1 LSVYFRKFRAF
12 LRRNQTARGLFL
24 VALVILGAIAV
35 WGGVRLALNTE
46 YPILVVSS
54 PSMCQRVVNPSTN
67 ECTLAVGDLIVI
79 KGEST
84 ANIQVPPPTYSGN
97 CSIGSCCP
105 GVSLNPQ
112 GTIIVFYKSADP
124 NFLIVH
130 RVYKAVN
137 LSGQTYY
144 DTKGD
149 ANGCDDGDQIGA
161 SNIVGIYQFT
171 IPIPYLGL
179 AILAIRDFMY
189 NQSTGQLNPQGILV
203 IAALIV
209 ALFAFEVM
217 EPGKKSPSP
226 KAADAGETPEF
237 ETKGSWP
244 SPQD

>member
-1 LSVYFRKFRAF
+1 
-12 LRRNQTARGLFL
+12 
-24 VALVILGAIAV
+24 
-35 WGGVRLALNTE
+35 
-46 YPILVVSS
+46 VVSS
-54 PSMCQRVVNPSTN
+54 PSMCQRVVDPSTN

-84 ANIQVPPPTYSGN
+84 ANIQVPPPSYSGS

-112 GTIIVFYKSADP
+112 GTIIVFYRSADP
-124 NFLIVH
+124 SFLIVH

-137 LSGQTYY
+137 ISGQIYY

-161 SNIVGIYQFT
+161 SNIIGLYQFT
-171 IPIPYLGL
+171 IPIPYLGS

-189 NQSTGQLNPQGILV
+189 NSNTGQLNPQGILV

-209 ALFAFEVM
+209 ALFAFEVV
-217 EPGKKSPSP
+217 EPGKKPPSFKVP
-226 KAADAGETPEF
+226 GAADTPASEANRP
-237 ETKGSWP
+237 GVS
-244 SPQD
+244 